1 MHNSNIKAVTHYFI
15 IFENNNI
22 MTFVDSNIIP
32 PPNITNSHGNSGSVL
47 IGSIIFNNNK
57 YLVEGR
63 KFGTQGIYWEIDGL
77 GFIITSNNRPIV
89 FSNNE
94 LNNSEMN
101 QNFTMWHTAGISL
114 KN

>member
-1 MHNSNIKAVTHYFI
+1 
-15 IFENNNI
+15 
-22 MTFVDSNIIP
+22 MTFVDSIIIP
-32 PPNITNSHGNSGSVL
+32 PPNITTSYGNSGSVL

-57 YLVEGR
+57 YVVEGR

-77 GFIITSNNRPIV
+77 GFVITSNNKPII

-94 LNNSEMN
+94 MNNSDIH
-101 QNFTMWHTAGISL
+101 QTFTMWHTAGILL